1 MPYEARV
8 IQSHTSNGS
17 VANSSNVTVTF
28 QIRRTDYA
36 MIGYN
41 YQGNAYWRINC
52 DGQSTGNK
60 YFTFDWGYHPQNQWW
75 TVGSHTFT
83 VAHNGDGS
91 KHIGFDGYYYT
102 GISPSDLGASGSAT
116 LTKIP
121 RYANITSFKNTATT
135 VNSAT
140 FYWTTDANCDVLQYS
155 LNNGSTWSNASG
167 NTFSISGLS
176 PGTNYNIK
184 IRVRRTDSGLYT
196 TSNSISFTTKSIAR
210 ISNSSLSMNI
220 GGSLS
225 LSFSNYGNNKSF
237 LRFYAQKTD
246 GNWQQIATVSNI
258 QAASYSWNLSGY
270 SPTLYSLCPNSN
282 SLKIKV
288 ICGVS
293 LNGKEYTNTVSG
305 TAKVTNSN
313 PTFTNF
319 TFQNTDSKTVNII
332 GNTQNMISLFGNLR
346 VAIASANKAVAK
358 NSATMKYYNIVI
370 SSGNTII
377 SKKVNYSL
385 SDINVDIGSLQ
396 SSGTYTIRIDAV
408 DSRGNASAVASK
420 TLVVYPYHT
429 PAISASIDRLNG
441 FEAETALKVTT
452 LISKINIAGSN
463 KNSIQTLQYRY
474 AESGKPFQENYVQ
487 LNNYTMSESGNDFI
501 ISVNEPQFLTLDI
514 NKTYVFEFK
523 VSDKVTSYTITP
535 NANQGVSAMNIMDNG
550 NILMGVT
557 PDERNVKDTKAN
569 LLVQKDIK
577 AKNRY
582 VMEQIDKRSS
592 LDASDG
598 GIEIPEGA
606 DLNNYKTVGNY
617 YCPLNTTVKT
627 LKNCPI
633 WSAFTMEVKK
643 GTGDGYPKQI
653 IHEHLS
659 ARRFERYYD
668 TYNNSGWKDWD
679 LSWHSNGIIPNIN
692 TAVKSLYLLMHPV
705 GSIVMTTSNSNPGNT
720 FGGTWQAWGSGRVP
734 VGVDTNQAEFN
745 SSNKT
750 GGSKTVSHHHTRG
763 SLVANIGAVDN
774 DSTSIGYDATNKSG
788 VLYDFAFS
796 HGNLK
801 TNIPASRVNHATT
814 VSGLTA
820 DTQVTNLQP
829 YVTCYMWRRTA

>member
-36 MIGYN
+36 MVGYN
-41 YQGNAYWRINC
+41 YEGNAYWRINC

-135 VNSAT
+135 VNNAT
-140 FYWTTDANCDVLQYS
+140 FYWTADSKCDVLQYS

-167 NTFSISGLS
+167 STFSISGLS

-258 QAASYSWNLSGY
+258 QASSYSWNLS
-270 SPTLYSLCPNSN
+270 SHSSTLYSLCPNSN

-313 PTFTNF
+313 PSFSNF
-319 TFQNTDSKTVNII
+319 TFQNTDSKTVSIV

-346 VAIASANKAVAK
+346 ITIASANKAVAK
-358 NSATMKYYNIVI
+358 NSATMKYYNIVV
-370 SSGNTII
+370 SSGNTVV
-377 SKKVNYSL
+377 SKKSNYSL

-396 SSGTYTIRIDAV
+396 SAGTYTIRIDAV
-408 DSRGNASAVASK
+408 DSRGNASGVVSK

-429 PAISASIDRLNG
+429 PAISANIDRLNG
-441 FEAETALKVTT
+441 FEAETSLKLTS
-452 LISKINIAGSN
+452 LISKINIAGAN
-463 KNSIQTLQYRY
+463 KNSIQNLEYRY
-474 AESGKPFQENYVQ
+474 AESGKPFPETYTQ
-487 LNNYTMSESGNDFI
+487 LNNYTTSESGEDFVI
-501 ISVNEPQFLTLDI
+501 TINEPQFLTLDI
-514 NKTYVFEFK
+514 NKTYTFEFK
-523 VSDKVTSYTITP
+523 ISDEVTSYTITP

-577 AKNRY
+577 AKDRY
-582 VMEQIDKRSS
+582 VMEQIDKRAS

-598 GIEIPEGA
+598 GIEIPAGA
-606 DLNNYKTVGNY
+606 DLNNYKTIGNY
-617 YCPLNTTVKT
+617 YCPMNTTAKT

-653 IHEHLS
+653 IYEHLS
-659 ARRFERYYD
+659 ARRFERYYN
-668 TYNNSGWKDWD
+668 TYDNSGWKDWD
-679 LSWHSNGIIPNIN
+679 LSWHSDGIIPNIN

-720 FGGTWQAWGSGRVP
+720 FGGTWQAWGAGRVP

>member
-41 YQGNAYWRINC
+41 YEGNAYWRISC

-60 YFTFDWGYHPQNQWW
+60 YFTFDWNYHPQNQWW

-140 FYWTTDANCDVLQYS
+140 FYWTADSNCDVLQYS

-167 NTFSISGLS
+167 STFSISGLS
-176 PGTNYNIK
+176 PGTSYNIK
-184 IRVRRTDSGLYT
+184 IKVRRADSGLYT

-246 GNWQQIATVSNI
+246 GNWQQISTVSNI
-258 QAASYSWNLSGY
+258 QASSYSWNLSSY
-270 SPTLYSLCPNSN
+270 SSTLYSLCPNSN

-305 TAKVTNSN
+305 TAKVTSSN
-313 PTFTNF
+313 PVFSNF
-319 TFQNTDSKTVNII
+319 TFQNTDSKTVSIV

-346 VAIASANKAVAK
+346 ITIASANKAVAK
-358 NSATMKYYNIVI
+358 NSATMKYYNIVV
-370 SSGNTII
+370 SSGNTVV
-377 SKKVNYSL
+377 SKKSNYSL

-408 DSRGNASAVASK
+408 DSRGNASGVVSK

-441 FEAETALKVTT
+441 FEAETSLKLTS
-452 LISKINIAGSN
+452 LISKINIAGAN
-463 KNSIQTLQYRY
+463 KNSIQNLEYRY
-474 AESGKPFQENYVQ
+474 AESGKPFPETYTQ
-487 LNNYTMSESGNDFI
+487 LNNYTISESGEDFVI
-501 ISVNEPQFLTLDI
+501 AINEPQFLTLDI
-514 NKTYVFEFK
+514 NKTYIFEFK
-523 VSDKVTSYTITP
+523 TSDKVTSYTITP

-577 AKNRY
+577 AKDRY

-627 LKNCPI
+627 LKNCPTNY
-633 WSAFTMEVKK
+633 AFTMEVTY
-643 GTGDGYPKQI
+643 GTGNDYPKQI
-653 IHEHLS
+653 IYEYFGGG
-659 ARRFERYYD
+659 FERYFESQGSKSWKPWGSRFNS
-668 TYNNSGWKDWD
+668 NNSFTV
-679 LSWHSNGIIPNIN
+679 LSN
-692 TAVKSLYLLMHPV
+692 AVKSLYLLMHPV
-705 GSIVMTTSNSNPGNT
+705 GSIVMTTSNSNPGDT
-720 FGGTWQAWGSGRVP
+720 FGGTWQSWGSGRVP

-750 GGSKTVSHHHTRG
+750 GGSKTITLTVDQIPSHTHKVPKPEWYGVTSQPDTG
-763 SLVANIGAVDN
+763 YGLLKTKNPIKDGN
-774 DSTSIGYDATNKSG
+774 DGFVSTSTGGGKAHS
-788 VLYDFAFS
+788 
-796 HGNLK
+796 
-801 TNIPASRVNHATT
+801 
-814 VSGLTA
+814 
-820 DTQVTNLQP
+820 NLQP

>member
-121 RYANITSFKNTATT
+121 RYANITSFKNTATI

-270 SPTLYSLCPNSN
+270 SSTLYSLCPNSN

>member
-140 FYWTTDANCDVLQYS
+140 FYWTTDANCDILQYS

-167 NTFSISGLS
+167 STFSISGLS

-270 SPTLYSLCPNSN
+270 SSTLYSLCPNSN

-408 DSRGNASAVASK
+408 DSRGNASAVVSK
-420 TLVVYPYHT
+420 TLVVYTYHT

-463 KNSIQTLQYRY
+463 KNGIQTLQYRY
-474 AESGKPFQENYVQ
+474 AESGKPFPETYTQ
-487 LNNYTMSESGNDFI
+487 LNNYTTSESGEDFVI
-501 ISVNEPQFLTLDI
+501 AINEPQFLTLDI

-720 FGGTWQAWGSGRVP
+720 FGGTWQAWGAGRVP

-774 DSTSIGYDATNKSG
+774 DTTSIGYDATNKGG
-788 VLYDFAFS
+788 VLYDYAFS

-801 TNIPASRVNHATT
+801 TNIPANRVNHATT
-814 VSGLTA
+814 VSGSTA

>member
-36 MIGYN
+36 MVGYN
-41 YQGNAYWRINC
+41 YEGNAYWRINC

-135 VNSAT
+135 VNNAT
-140 FYWTTDANCDVLQYS
+140 FYWTADSKCDVLQYS

-167 NTFSISGLS
+167 STFSISGLS

-225 LSFSNYGNNKSF
+225 LSFSDYGNNKSF

-258 QAASYSWNLSGY
+258 QASSYSWNLS
-270 SPTLYSLCPNSN
+270 SHSSTLYSLCPNSN

-313 PTFTNF
+313 PAFSNF
-319 TFQNTDSKTVNII
+319 TFQNTDSKTVSIV

-346 VAIASANKAVAK
+346 ITIANANKAVAK
-358 NSATMKYYNIVI
+358 NSATMKYYNIVV
-370 SSGNTII
+370 SSGNTVV
-377 SKKVNYSL
+377 SKKSNYSL

-396 SSGTYTIRIDAV
+396 SAGTYTIRIDAV
-408 DSRGNASAVASK
+408 DSRGNASGVVSK

-441 FEAETALKVTT
+441 FEAETSLKLTS
-452 LISKINIAGSN
+452 LISKINIAGAN
-463 KNSIQTLQYRY
+463 KNSIQNLEYRY
-474 AESGKPFQENYVQ
+474 AESGKPFPETYTQ
-487 LNNYTMSESGNDFI
+487 LNNYTTSESGEDFV
-501 ISVNEPQFLTLDI
+501 ISISEPQFLTLDI
-514 NKTYVFEFK
+514 NKTYIFEFK

-577 AKNRY
+577 AKDRY

-627 LKNCPI
+627 LKNCPTNY
-633 WSAFTMEVKK
+633 AFTMEVTY
-643 GTGDGYPKQI
+643 GTGNDYPKQI
-653 IHEHLS
+653 IYEYFGGG
-659 ARRFERYYD
+659 FERYFESVGSKAWKPWGSRFNS
-668 TYNNSGWKDWD
+668 NNSFTVI
-679 LSWHSNGIIPNIN
+679 SN
-692 TAVKSLYLLMHPV
+692 AVKSLYLLMHPV

-734 VGVDTNQAEFN
+734 VGVDTNQTEFN

-774 DSTSIGYDATNKSG
+774 DTTSIGYDATNKGG
-788 VLYDFAFS
+788 VLYDYAFS

-814 VSGLTA
+814 ISGLTA

>member
-41 YQGNAYWRINC
+41 YEGNAYWRISC

-60 YFTFDWGYHPQNQWW
+60 YFTFDWAYHPQNQWW

-135 VNSAT
+135 VNNAT
-140 FYWTTDANCDVLQYS
+140 FYWTADSKCDVLQYS
-155 LNNGSTWSNASG
+155 LNNGSTWSNVSG
-167 NTFSISGLS
+167 STFSISGLS
-176 PGTNYNIK
+176 PGTSYNVKIK
-184 IRVRRTDSGLYT
+184 VRRTDSGLYT
-196 TSNSISFTTKSIAR
+196 TSNNISFTTKSIAR

-258 QAASYSWNLSGY
+258 QASSYSWNLSSY
-270 SPTLYSLCPNSN
+270 SSTLYSLCPNSN

-313 PTFTNF
+313 PAFSNF
-319 TFQNTDSKTVNII
+319 TFQNTDSKTVSIV

-346 VAIASANKAVAK
+346 ITITSANKAVAK
-358 NSATMKYYNIVI
+358 NSATMKYYNIVV
-370 SSGNTII
+370 SSGNTVV
-377 SKKVNYSL
+377 SKKSNYSL

-396 SSGTYTIRIDAV
+396 SAGTYTIRIDAV
-408 DSRGNASAVASK
+408 DSRGNASGVVSK

-441 FEAETALKVTT
+441 FEAETSLKLTS
-452 LISKINIAGSN
+452 LISKINIAGAN
-463 KNSIQTLQYRY
+463 KNSIQNLEYRY
-474 AESGKPFQENYVQ
+474 AESGKPFPETYTQ
-487 LNNYTMSESGNDFI
+487 LNNYTTSESGEDFV
-501 ISVNEPQFLTLDI
+501 ISISEPQFLTLDI
-514 NKTYVFEFK
+514 NKTYIFEFK
-523 VSDKVTSYTITP
+523 VSDKVTSYTISP
-535 NANQGVSAMNIMDNG
+535 NVNQGVSAMNIMDNG

-577 AKNRY
+577 AKDRY

-617 YCPLNTTVKT
+617 YCPLNTTAKT

-653 IHEHLS
+653 IYEHLS
-659 ARRFERYYD
+659 ARRFERYYN
-668 TYNNSGWKDWD
+668 TYDNSGWKDWD

-705 GSIVMTTSNSNPGNT
+705 GSIVMTTSNSNPGDT
-720 FGGTWQAWGSGRVP
+720 FGGTWQSWGSGRVP
-734 VGVDTNQAEFN
+734 VGVDTNQTEFN

>member
-36 MIGYN
+36 MVGYN
-41 YQGNAYWRINC
+41 YEGNAYWRINC

-135 VNSAT
+135 VNNAT
-140 FYWTTDANCDVLQYS
+140 FYWTADSKCDVLQYS

-167 NTFSISGLS
+167 STFSISGLS
-176 PGTNYNIK
+176 PGTSYNIK
-184 IRVRRTDSGLYT
+184 IKVRRADSGLYT

-258 QAASYSWNLSGY
+258 QASSYSWNLS
-270 SPTLYSLCPNSN
+270 SHSSTLYSLCPNSN

-313 PTFTNF
+313 PVFSNF
-319 TFQNTDSKTVNII
+319 TFQNTDSKTVSIV

-346 VAIASANKAVAK
+346 ITITSANKAVAK
-358 NSATMKYYNIVI
+358 NSATMKYYNIVV
-370 SSGNTII
+370 SSGNTVV
-377 SKKVNYSL
+377 SKKSNYSL

-396 SSGTYTIRIDAV
+396 SAGTYTIRIDAV
-408 DSRGNASAVASK
+408 DSRGNASGVVSK

-441 FEAETALKVTT
+441 FEAETSLKLTS
-452 LISKINIAGSN
+452 LISKINIAGAN
-463 KNSIQTLQYRY
+463 KNSIQNLEYRY
-474 AESGKPFQENYVQ
+474 AESGKPFPETYTQ
-487 LNNYTMSESGNDFI
+487 LNNYTISESGEDFVI
-501 ISVNEPQFLTLDI
+501 AINEPQFLTLDI
-514 NKTYVFEFK
+514 NKTYIFEFK
-523 VSDKVTSYTITP
+523 TSDKVTSYTITP

-577 AKNRY
+577 AKDRY

-617 YCPLNTTVKT
+617 YCPLNTTAKT
-627 LKNCPI
+627 LKNCPTDY
-633 WSAFTMEVKK
+633 AFTMEVRK
-643 GTGDGYPKQI
+643 GTGDNYPQQVI
-653 IHEHLS
+653 YEYIGGG
-659 ARRFERYYD
+659 FERYFD
-668 TYNNSGWKDWD
+668 HVDSKAWKPWGSRWNSNNRFSVI
-679 LSWHSNGIIPNIN
+679 SN
-692 TAVKSLYLLMHPV
+692 AVKSLYLLMHPV
-705 GSIVMTTSNSNPGNT
+705 GSIVMTTSNSNPGDS
-720 FGGTWQAWGSGRVP
+720 FGGTWQSWGSGRVP
-734 VGVDTNQAEFN
+734 VGVDTNQTEFN

-750 GGSKTVSHHHTRG
+750 GGSKTITLTVDQIPSHTHKVPKPEWYGVTSQPDTG
-763 SLVANIGAVDN
+763 YGLLKTKNPIKDGN
-774 DSTSIGYDATNKSG
+774 DGFVSTSTGGGKAHS
-788 VLYDFAFS
+788 
-796 HGNLK
+796 
-801 TNIPASRVNHATT
+801 
-814 VSGLTA
+814 
-820 DTQVTNLQP
+820 NLQP

>member
-167 NTFSISGLS
+167 STFSISGLS

-270 SPTLYSLCPNSN
+270 SSTLYSLCPNSN

-319 TFQNTDSKTVNII
+319 TFQNTDNKTVNII

-408 DSRGNASAVASK
+408 DSRGNASAVVSK

-487 LNNYTMSESGNDFI
+487 LNNYTTSESGDDFV

-627 LKNCPI
+627 LKNCPTGY
-633 WSAFTMEVKK
+633 AFTMEVRK
-643 GTGDGYPKQI
+643 GTGDNYPQQVI
-653 IHEHLS
+653 YEYIGGG
-659 ARRFERYYD
+659 FERYFD
-668 TYNNSGWKDWD
+668 HIDSKSWKPWGSRWNSNNRFSVI
-679 LSWHSNGIIPNIN
+679 SN
-692 TAVKSLYLLMHPV
+692 AVKSLYLLMHPV
-705 GSIVMTTSNSNPGNT
+705 GSIVMTTSNSNPGDT
-720 FGGTWQAWGSGRVP
+720 FGGTWQAWGAGRVP
-734 VGVDTNQAEFN
+734 VGVDTNQTEFN

-774 DSTSIGYDATNKSG
+774 DTTSIGYDATNKGG
-788 VLYDFAFS
+788 VLYDYAFS

-801 TNIPASRVNHATT
+801 TNIPANRVNHATT
-814 VSGLTA
+814 VSGSTA

>member
-36 MIGYN
+36 MVGYN
-41 YQGNAYWRINC
+41 YEGNAYWRINC

-135 VNSAT
+135 VNNAT
-140 FYWTTDANCDVLQYS
+140 FYWTADSKCDVLQYS

-167 NTFSISGLS
+167 STFSISGLS
-176 PGTNYNIK
+176 PGTSYNIK
-184 IRVRRTDSGLYT
+184 IKVRRADSGLYT

-258 QAASYSWNLSGY
+258 QASSYSWNLS
-270 SPTLYSLCPNSN
+270 SHSSTLYSLCPNSN

-313 PTFTNF
+313 PVFSNF
-319 TFQNTDSKTVNII
+319 TFQNTDSKTVSIV

-346 VAIASANKAVAK
+346 ITITSANKAVAK
-358 NSATMKYYNIVI
+358 NSATMKYYNIVV
-370 SSGNTII
+370 SSGNTVV
-377 SKKVNYSL
+377 SKKSNYSL

-396 SSGTYTIRIDAV
+396 SAGTYTIRIDAV
-408 DSRGNASAVASK
+408 DSRGNASGVVSK

-441 FEAETALKVTT
+441 FEAETSLKLTS

-463 KNSIQTLQYRY
+463 KNSIQNLEYRY
-474 AESGKPFQENYVQ
+474 AESGKPFPETYTQ
-487 LNNYTMSESGNDFI
+487 LNNYTISESGEDFVI
-501 ISVNEPQFLTLDI
+501 AINEPQFLTLDI
-514 NKTYVFEFK
+514 NKTYIFEFK
-523 VSDKVTSYTITP
+523 TSDKVTSYTITP

-577 AKNRY
+577 AKDRY

-617 YCPLNTTVKT
+617 YCPLNTTAKT
-627 LKNCPI
+627 LKNCPTDY
-633 WSAFTMEVKK
+633 AFTMEVRK
-643 GTGDGYPKQI
+643 GTGDNYPQQVI
-653 IHEHLS
+653 YEYIGGG
-659 ARRFERYYD
+659 FERYFD
-668 TYNNSGWKDWD
+668 HVDSKAWKPWGSRWNSNNRFSVI
-679 LSWHSNGIIPNIN
+679 SN
-692 TAVKSLYLLMHPV
+692 AVKSLYLLMHPV
-705 GSIVMTTSNSNPGNT
+705 GSIVMTTSNSNPGDS
-720 FGGTWQAWGSGRVP
+720 FGGTWQSWGSGRVP

-750 GGSKTVSHHHTRG
+750 GGSKTITLTVDQIPSHTHKVPKPEWYGVTSQPDTG
-763 SLVANIGAVDN
+763 YGLLKTKNPIKDGN
-774 DSTSIGYDATNKSG
+774 DGFVSTSTGGGKAHS
-788 VLYDFAFS
+788 
-796 HGNLK
+796 
-801 TNIPASRVNHATT
+801 
-814 VSGLTA
+814 
-820 DTQVTNLQP
+820 NLQP

>member
-36 MIGYN
+36 MVGYN
-41 YQGNAYWRINC
+41 YEGNAYWRINC

-60 YFTFDWGYHPQNQWW
+60 YFTFDWAYHPQNQWW

-91 KHIGFDGYYYT
+91 KYIGFDGYYYT

-135 VNSAT
+135 VNNAT
-140 FYWTTDANCDVLQYS
+140 FYWTADSNCDVLQYS

-167 NTFSISGLS
+167 STFSISGLS
-176 PGTNYNIK
+176 PGTSYNIK
-184 IRVRRTDSGLYT
+184 IKVRRADSGLYT

-258 QAASYSWNLSGY
+258 QASSYSWNLSSY
-270 SPTLYSLCPNSN
+270 SSALYSLCPNSN

-293 LNGKEYTNTVSG
+293 LNGREYTNTVSG
-305 TAKVTNSN
+305 IAKVTNSN
-313 PTFTNF
+313 PAFSNF
-319 TFQNTDSKTVNII
+319 TFQNTDSKTVSIV
-332 GNTQNMISLFGNLR
+332 GNAQNMISFFGNLR
-346 VAIASANKAVAK
+346 ITITSANKAVAK
-358 NSATMKYYNIVI
+358 NSATMKYYNIVV
-370 SSGNTII
+370 SSGNTVV
-377 SKKVNYSL
+377 SKKSNYSL

-396 SSGTYTIRIDAV
+396 SAGTYTIRIDAV
-408 DSRGNASAVASK
+408 DSRGNASAVVSK

-441 FEAETALKVTT
+441 FEAETSLKLTS
-452 LISKINIAGSN
+452 LISKINIAGAN
-463 KNSIQTLQYRY
+463 KNSIQNLEYRY
-474 AESGKPFQENYVQ
+474 AESGKPFPETYTQ
-487 LNNYTMSESGNDFI
+487 LNNYTTSESGEDFVI
-501 ISVNEPQFLTLDI
+501 TINEPQFLTLDI
-514 NKTYVFEFK
+514 NKTYTFEFK
-523 VSDKVTSYTITP
+523 ISDEVTSYTITP

-577 AKNRY
+577 AKDRY

-592 LDASDG
+592 LDVSDG

-617 YCPLNTTVKT
+617 YCPLNTTAKT

-653 IHEHLS
+653 IYEHLS
-659 ARRFERYYD
+659 ARRFERYYN
-668 TYNNSGWKDWD
+668 TYDNSGWKDWD

-720 FGGTWQAWGSGRVP
+720 FGGTWVAWGSGRVP

-774 DSTSIGYDATNKSG
+774 DTTSIGYDATDKSG
-788 VLYDFAFS
+788 VLYDYAFS

>member
-167 NTFSISGLS
+167 STFSISGLS

-270 SPTLYSLCPNSN
+270 SSTLYSLCPNSN

-487 LNNYTMSESGNDFI
+487 LNNYTTSESGNDFI

-643 GTGDGYPKQI
+643 GTGDGHPKQI

-720 FGGTWQAWGSGRVP
+720 FGGTWQAWGAGRVP

-774 DSTSIGYDATNKSG
+774 DTTSIGYDATNKGG
-788 VLYDFAFS
+788 VLYDYAFS

-801 TNIPASRVNHATT
+801 TNIPANRVNHATT
-814 VSGLTA
+814 VSGSTA

>member
-41 YQGNAYWRINC
+41 YEGNAYWRINC

-140 FYWTTDANCDVLQYS
+140 FYWTADSKCDVLQYS
-155 LNNGSTWSNASG
+155 LNDGSTWSNASG
-167 NTFSISGLS
+167 STFSISGLS

-246 GNWQQIATVSNI
+246 ENWQQIATVSNI
-258 QAASYSWNLSGY
+258 QAASYSWNLSGHA
-270 SPTLYSLCPNSN
+270 STLYSLCPNSN

-408 DSRGNASAVASK
+408 DSRGNASTVVSK

-463 KNSIQTLQYRY
+463 KNGIQTLQYRY
-474 AESGKPFQENYVQ
+474 AESGKPFPETYTQ
-487 LNNYTMSESGNDFI
+487 LNNYTTSESGEDFVI
-501 ISVNEPQFLTLDI
+501 AINEPQFLTLDI

-617 YCPLNTTVKT
+617 YCPLNTTAKT
-627 LKNCPI
+627 LKNCPTGY
-633 WSAFTMEVKK
+633 AFTMEVRK
-643 GTGDGYPKQI
+643 GTGDNYPQQVI
-653 IHEHLS
+653 YEYIGGG
-659 ARRFERYYD
+659 FERYFD
-668 TYNNSGWKDWD
+668 HVDSKSWKPWGSRWNSNNRFSVI
-679 LSWHSNGIIPNIN
+679 SN
-692 TAVKSLYLLMHPV
+692 AVKSLYLLMHPV
-705 GSIVMTTSNSNPGNT
+705 GSIVMTTSNSNPGDT
-720 FGGTWQAWGSGRVP
+720 FGGTWQAWGAGRVP

-774 DSTSIGYDATNKSG
+774 DTTSIGYDATNKGG
-788 VLYDFAFS
+788 VLYDYAFS

-801 TNIPASRVNHATT
+801 TNIPANRVNHATT
-814 VSGLTA
+814 VSGSTA

>member
-41 YQGNAYWRINC
+41 YEGNAYWRINC

-140 FYWTTDANCDVLQYS
+140 FYWTADSKCDVLQYS
-155 LNNGSTWSNASG
+155 LNDGSTWSNASG
-167 NTFSISGLS
+167 STFSISGLS

-270 SPTLYSLCPNSN
+270 SSTLYSLCPNSN

-332 GNTQNMISLFGNLR
+332 GDTQNMISLFGNLR

-408 DSRGNASAVASK
+408 DSRGNASTVVSK
-420 TLVVYPYHT
+420 TFVVYPYHT

-463 KNSIQTLQYRY
+463 KNGIQTLQYRY
-474 AESGKPFQENYVQ
+474 AESGKPFPETYTQ
-487 LNNYTMSESGNDFI
+487 LNNYTTSESGEDFVI
-501 ISVNEPQFLTLDI
+501 AINEPQFLTLDI

-653 IHEHLS
+653 IYEYLS

-705 GSIVMTTSNSNPGNT
+705 GSIVMTTSNSNPGDT
-720 FGGTWQAWGSGRVP
+720 FGGTWQAWGAGRVP

-745 SSNKT
+745 LSNKT
-750 GGSKTVSHHHTRG
+750 GGSKTVSHTHNPGT
-763 SLVANIGAVDN
+763 LVANIGAIDN
-774 DSTSIGYDATNKSG
+774 DTTSIGYDAVNKTG
-788 VLYDFAFS
+788 TTYDYAFS

-801 TNIPASRVNHATT
+801 TNIPPNRINHATSIWGKT
-814 VSGLTA
+814 ES
-820 DTQVTNLQP
+820 TQVTNLQP

>member
-41 YQGNAYWRINC
+41 YEGNAYWRINC

-135 VNSAT
+135 VNNAT
-140 FYWTTDANCDVLQYS
+140 FYWTADTKCDVLQYS

-167 NTFSISGLS
+167 STFSISGLS

-184 IRVRRTDSGLYT
+184 IKVRRADSGLYT

-258 QAASYSWNLSGY
+258 QASSYSWNLS
-270 SPTLYSLCPNSN
+270 SHSSTLYSLCPNSN

-313 PTFTNF
+313 PVFSNF
-319 TFQNTDSKTVNII
+319 TFQNTDSKTVSIV

-346 VAIASANKAVAK
+346 ITITSANKAVAK
-358 NSATMKYYNIVI
+358 NSATMKYYNIVV
-370 SSGNTII
+370 SSGNTVV
-377 SKKVNYSL
+377 SKKSNYSL

-396 SSGTYTIRIDAV
+396 SAGTYTIRIDAV
-408 DSRGNASAVASK
+408 DSRGNASGVASK

-441 FEAETALKVTT
+441 FEAETSLKLTS
-452 LISKINIAGSN
+452 LISKINIAGAN
-463 KNSIQTLQYRY
+463 KNSIQNLEYRY
-474 AESGKPFQENYVQ
+474 AESGKPFPETYTQ
-487 LNNYTMSESGNDFI
+487 LNNYTTSESGEDFV
-501 ISVNEPQFLTLDI
+501 ISISEPQFLTLDI
-514 NKTYVFEFK
+514 NKTYIFEFK

-577 AKNRY
+577 SKGRY
-582 VMEQIDKRSS
+582 VMEQIDKRAS

-598 GIEIPEGA
+598 GIEIPAGA
-606 DLNNYKTVGNY
+606 DLNNYKTIGNY
-617 YCPLNTTVKT
+617 YCPMNTTVKT
-627 LKNCPI
+627 LKNCPTNY
-633 WSAFTMEVKK
+633 AFTMEVKY
-643 GTGDGYPKQI
+643 GTGNDYPKQI
-653 IHEHLS
+653 IYEYFGGG
-659 ARRFERYYD
+659 FERYFESVGSKAWKPWGARFNS
-668 TYNNSGWKDWD
+668 NNSFTV
-679 LSWHSNGIIPNIN
+679 LSN
-692 TAVKSLYLLMHPV
+692 AVKSLYLLMHPV
-705 GSIVMTTSNSNPGNT
+705 GSIVMTTSNSNPGDT
-720 FGGTWQAWGSGRVP
+720 FGGTWQAWGAGRVP
-734 VGVDTNQAEFN
+734 VGVDTSQSEFN
-745 SSNKT
+745 SANKA
-750 GGSKTVSHHHTRG
+750 GGSKTVTLSVDQMPAHTHK
-763 SLVANIGAVDN
+763 VPKPEW
-774 DSTSIGYDATNKSG
+774 YG
-788 VLYDFAFS
+788 VRTDTDTGF
-796 HGNLK
+796 GMLK
-801 TNIPASRVNHATT
+801 TKNPVKDGSDGFVSASTGGSKAH
-814 VSGLTA
+814 
-820 DTQVTNLQP
+820 TNLQP
-829 YVTCYMWRRTA
+829 YITCYMWRRTA

>member
-41 YQGNAYWRINC
+41 YEGNAYWRINC

-135 VNSAT
+135 VNNAT
-140 FYWTTDANCDVLQYS
+140 FYWTADSKCDVLQYS
-155 LNNGSTWSNASG
+155 LNNGSTWSNALGS
-167 NTFSISGLS
+167 TFSISGLS

-210 ISNSSLSMNI
+210 ISNSSLSLNI

-246 GNWQQIATVSNI
+246 GNWQQITTVSNI
-258 QAASYSWNLSGY
+258 QAASYSWNLSSY
-270 SPTLYSLCPNSN
+270 SSTLYSLCPNSN

-313 PTFTNF
+313 PVFSNF
-319 TFQNTDSKTVNII
+319 TFQNTDSKTVSIV

-346 VAIASANKAVAK
+346 ITITSANKAVAK
-358 NSATMKYYNIVI
+358 NSATMKYYNIVV
-370 SSGNTII
+370 SSGNTVV
-377 SKKVNYSL
+377 SKKSNYSL

-396 SSGTYTIRIDAV
+396 SAGIYTIRIDAV
-408 DSRGNASAVASK
+408 DSRGNASGVVSK

-441 FEAETALKVTT
+441 FEAETSLKLTS
-452 LISKINIAGSN
+452 LISKINIAGAN
-463 KNSIQTLQYRY
+463 KNSIQNLQYRY
-474 AESGKPFQENYVQ
+474 AESGKPFPETYTQ
-487 LNNYTMSESGNDFI
+487 LNNYTTSESGEDFVI
-501 ISVNEPQFLTLDI
+501 AINEPQFLTLDI
-514 NKTYVFEFK
+514 NKTYIFEFK

-577 AKNRY
+577 SKGRY
-582 VMEQIDKRSS
+582 VMEQIDKRAS

-598 GIEIPEGA
+598 GIEIPAGA
-606 DLNNYKTVGNY
+606 DLNNYKTIGNY
-617 YCPLNTTVKT
+617 YCPMNTTVKT
-627 LKNCPI
+627 LKNCPTNY
-633 WSAFTMEVKK
+633 AFTMEVKY
-643 GTGDGYPKQI
+643 GTGNDYPKQI
-653 IHEHLS
+653 IYEYFGGG
-659 ARRFERYYD
+659 FERYFESVGSKAWKPWGSRFNS
-668 TYNNSGWKDWD
+668 NNSFTV
-679 LSWHSNGIIPNIN
+679 LSN
-692 TAVKSLYLLMHPV
+692 AVKSLYLLMHPV

-720 FGGTWQAWGSGRVP
+720 FGGTWQAWGAGRVP
-734 VGVDTNQAEFN
+734 VGVDTSQSEFN
-745 SSNKT
+745 SANKA
-750 GGSKTVSHHHTRG
+750 GGSKTVALSVDQMPAHTHK
-763 SLVANIGAVDN
+763 VPKPEW
-774 DSTSIGYDATNKSG
+774 YG
-788 VLYDFAFS
+788 VRTDTDTGF
-796 HGNLK
+796 GMLK
-801 TNIPASRVNHATT
+801 TKNPVKDGSDGFVSASTGGSKAH
-814 VSGLTA
+814 
-820 DTQVTNLQP
+820 TNLQP
-829 YVTCYMWRRTA
+829 YITCYMWRRTA